1 MLALTISQNNQIM
14 LKGLCLA
21 FLLITLYAHAQT
33 GTNWVLKQNNDG
45 VKIYT
50 GDFEN
55 SKVKAIRVQVEVE
68 ATLSQVVAML
78 MDIKGSEEWLY
89 HTSSNY
95 IVKQVSPSDVYYYS
109 RVNMPWPVSDRDFIA
124 HLMVSQNPATKVVTI
139 DAPCNVDMVPQKP
152 GIVRIANSKG
162 KWILTPAGANRVK
175 IDYTLHADPSG
186 LIPAWLTNM
195 FATEGPSQSF
205 KKFKVSLQKATYRN
219 VNPDYIVN
227 W

>member
-1 MLALTISQNNQIM
+1 MIKS
-14 LKGLCLA
+14 LCFI
-21 FLLITLYAHAQT
+21 FLLLTCYAKAQI
-33 GTNWVLKQNNDG
+33 GTNWVLKDNSNG
-45 VKIYT
+45 INIYT
-50 GDFEN
+50 GDVET
-55 SKVKAIRVQVEVE
+55 SKIKAIRVQCEVD

-95 IVKQVSPSDVYYYS
+95 IVKKISPSDLYYYS
-109 RVNMPWPVSDRDFIA
+109 LVNMPWPVSNRDFIA
-124 HLMVSQNPATKVVTI
+124 HLMVTQNPQTKVVTI
-139 DAPCNVDMVPQKP
+139 DAPCNIDMVPSKP
-152 GIVRIANSKG
+152 GIVRIAHSKG

-175 IDYTLHADPSG
+175 IDYTLHADPGG

-205 KKFKVSLQKATYRN
+205 KKFKVSLQKAAYRN
-219 VNPDYIVN
+219 AKVDYILN

>member
-1 MLALTISQNNQIM
+1 MPKS
-14 LKGLCLA
+14 LCFA
-21 FLLITLYAHAQT
+21 FLLFTCYAQAQI
-33 GTNWVLKQNNDG
+33 GTNWVLKENSNG
-45 VKIYT
+45 IKIFT
-50 GDFEN
+50 GDVET
-55 SKVKAIRVQVEVE
+55 SKVKAIRVQCEVD

-95 IVKQVSPSDVYYYS
+95 IVKQVSPSDLYYYS
-109 RVNMPWPVSDRDFIA
+109 LVNMPWPVSNRDFIA
-124 HLMVSQNPATKVVTI
+124 HLMVSQNPQTKVVTI
-139 DAPCNVDMVPQKP
+139 DAPCNVDMVPAKP

-162 KWILTPAGANRVK
+162 KWLLTPTGSNGVK
-175 IDYTLHADPSG
+175 IDYTLHADPGG

-205 KKFKVSLQKATYRN
+205 KKFKVSLQKPAYRN
-219 VNPDYIVN
+219 AKIDYIVN

>member
-1 MLALTISQNNQIM
+1 MFKS
-14 LKGLCLA
+14 LCFA
-21 FLLITLYAHAQT
+21 FLLLTCYAHAQI
-33 GTNWVLKQNNDG
+33 GTNWVLKENSRG
-45 VKIYT
+45 IKIFT
-50 GDFEN
+50 GDVET
-55 SKVKAIRVQVEVE
+55 SKVKAIRVQCEVE

-95 IVKQVSPSDVYYYS
+95 IVKQVSPSDLYYYS
-109 RVNMPWPVSDRDFIA
+109 LVNMPWPVSNRDFIA
-124 HLMVSQNPATKVVTI
+124 HLMVSQNPQTKVVTI
-139 DAPCNVDMVPQKP
+139 DAPCNVDMVPAKP

-162 KWILTPAGANRVK
+162 KWILTPTGSNGVK
-175 IDYTLHADPSG
+175 IDYTLQADPGG

-205 KKFKVSLQKATYRN
+205 KKFKVSLQKPAYRN
-219 VNPDYIVN
+219 AKIDYIVN

>member
-1 MLALTISQNNQIM
+1 MYKS
-14 LKGLCLA
+14 LCFV
-21 FLLITLYAHAQT
+21 FLLLTCYANAQI
-33 GTNWVLKQNNDG
+33 GTNWVLKENSKG
-45 VKIYT
+45 IKIFT
-50 GDFEN
+50 GDVET
-55 SKVKAIRVQVEVE
+55 SKVKAIRVQCEVE

-139 DAPCNVDMVPQKP
+139 DAPCNVDMVPLRP

-162 KWILTPAGANRVK
+162 KWILTPAGADHVK
-175 IDYTLHADPSG
+175 IDYALHADPGG

-205 KKFKVSLQKATYRN
+205 KKFRVSLQKPAYKTAK
-219 VNPDYIVN
+219 PDYIVN